1 MLRKMT
7 MLLFAILVNYATAV
21 IAGDYVLD
29 ASTMGVGAT
38 AGENLVVKEGCLD
51 PSKTSCTEKIQWLT
65 TTSPAKVGNVQIV
78 GGLSGNFEV
87 VVTAD
92 FAFSPKAINLLTADN
107 KGIAVKFNG
116 DGSDYYFEPNGIGEG
131 GDYEGGAFT
140 NPLLGWNGDYAFN
153 EVKIRVQNGIVNVYT
168 NGTALRKPVIFDAGV
183 VFERATLEGIK
194 SDDRLSDVKVRGIQG
209 STTCGSTS
217 TTPSTPTSSGGDC
230 TADYGANGSLHVPCV
245 RVPGTFGKMEL
256 YDVWMQQRFPAY
268 AFDLNLNRV
277 TPK

>member
-38 AGENLVVKEGCLD
+38 AGENLMVKEGCLD

-65 TTSPAKVGNVQIV
+65 ATSSTKVGNVQVV
-78 GGLSGNFEV
+78 GQLIGDFEV
-87 VVTAD
+87 IVTTD
-92 FAFSPKAINLLTADN
+92 FSSQAKGINLLTADN
-107 KGIAVKFNG
+107 KGISLEFNG
-116 DGSDYYFEPNGIGEG
+116 DYSTYNFKPNGFGEG
-131 GDYEGGAFT
+131 GDGAYYD
-140 NPLLGWNGDYAFN
+140 PLPGWNSGYSFN
-153 EVKIRVQNGIVNVYT
+153 EIKITVQKGIANVYT
-168 NGTALRKPVIFDAGV
+168 NGKVLGKPIIFDVGV
-183 VFERATLEGIK
+183 VFERVTLEGIK

-245 RVPGTFGKMEL
+245 RVPGAFGKMEL

-268 AFDLNLNRV
+268 AFDLDLNRV

>member
-38 AGENLVVKEGCLD
+38 VGENLVVKEGCLH
-51 PSKTSCTEKIQWLT
+51 SWETSCTEKIFFLSSSYPT
-65 TTSPAKVGNVQIV
+65 KVGSVQIV
-78 GGLSGNFEV
+78 DQLSGNFEV
-87 VVTAD
+87 IMTGIFD
-92 FAFSPKAINLLTADN
+92 SESKAITIITDENSGFGLSFKDN
-107 KGIAVKFNG
+107 YHSFFTN
-116 DGSDYYFEPNGIGEG
+116 NIGKG
-131 GDYEGGAFT
+131 GDNEFGDLPG
-140 NPLLGWNGDYAFN
+140 LSNGSS
-153 EVKIRVQNGIVNVYT
+153 EIKILVQKGVANVYT
-168 NGTALRKPVIFDAGV
+168 NGTVFPYATITFDEKI
-183 VFERATLEGIK
+183 VFSRVTITGITT
-194 SDDRLSDVKVRGIQG
+194 SDRLSEIKVRGLQS

-245 RVPGTFGKMEL
+245 RVPGAFGKMEL

-268 AFDLNLNRV
+268 AFDLDLNRV